1 MKEVL
6 LKARAAAGGTEGFG
20 LVEVL
25 VAAIIL
31 SFGLLAVAGLSVS
44 TAGQERLA
52 RWQTDQALAAQF
64 ALAEAYQ
71 ADFDSVASG
80 SSEIEV
86 GEHTYQVKLSVT
98 DVSGRVKQVDATV
111 AGVGP
116 LDSRTFSTRLNKLR
130 SAERPPDLTSDG
142 GLGGGAEGG
151 DGGDPPPPPPDST
164 PPPPPDSTPEC
175 GKKKCK

>member
-1 MKEVL
+1 MKQILV
-6 LKARAAAGGTEGFG
+6 KARAAAANRDGFG

-44 TAGQERLA
+44 TAGQGRLA
-52 RWQTDQALAAQF
+52 RWQTDQALAAQL

-80 SSEIEV
+80 TSDVDV
-86 GEHTYQVKLSVT
+86 GEHTYRVKLSVT
-98 DVSGRVKQVDATV
+98 DVSGRVKQVDAAI

-116 LDSRTFSTRLNKLR
+116 LDSRTFSTRLYAPR
-130 SAERPPDLTSDG
+130 PAETLPDLIGDG
-142 GLGGGAEGG
+142 GL
-151 DGGDPPPPPPDST
+151 
-164 PPPPPDSTPEC
+164 
-175 GKKKCK
+175 

>member
-1 MKEVL
+1 MKEVV
-6 LKARAAAGGTEGFG
+6 LKARAAAGNREGFG

-80 SSEIEV
+80 SSDIEV
-86 GEHTYQVKLSVT
+86 GEHTYRVKLTVT
-98 DVSGRVKQVDATV
+98 DISSRVKQVDAAI

-116 LDSRTFSTRLNKLR
+116 LDSRTFSTRLYAQR
-130 SAERPPDLTSDG
+130 PAENLLDLMSDG
-142 GLGGGAEGG
+142 GLGGGGEGG

-164 PPPPPDSTPEC
+164 PPPPDSTPDC
-175 GKKKCK
+175 GKRKCK